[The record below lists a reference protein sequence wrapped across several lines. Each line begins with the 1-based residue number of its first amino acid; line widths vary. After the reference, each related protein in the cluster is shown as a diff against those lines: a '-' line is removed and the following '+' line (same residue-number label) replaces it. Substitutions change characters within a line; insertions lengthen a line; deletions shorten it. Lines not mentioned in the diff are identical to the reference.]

1 MKATK
6 NHLSNT
12 QKFNILTVSS
22 TLKVNF
28 LIDDHK
34 YTEMIDTH
42 ESFKNFVYKLSIK
55 YPISYETLYQKF
67 MIKFQEPDY
76 LINLINCNKKSV
88 DQDGE
93 YLIHFTSDKSLSPKR
108 KSKSK
113 SKIKDEPKYKNNEKN
128 IEVKLLIKSNSQK
141 NNINVEYKPIS
152 TSTKVKLSRKILSK
166 EEKESEEF
174 KNCTFSPRINKKSSL
189 MNIKVNFT

>member
-113 SKIKDEPKYKNNEKN
+113 SKIK
-128 IEVKLLIKSNSQK
+128 LLIKSNSQK